1 MSVLLARTIRRVPP
15 KAVCGTL
22 LFLIFGIA
30 LSLRVCPPY
39 DSVFLGDWVRFGL
52 NDPWYHVRLVENL
65 AQHFPQRIGFD
76 PFTLYPFGQDVY
88 FAPFF
93 DLLLGLVVWVAGLGT
108 PSQHT
113 IEVVA
118 AYFPAVLGALATVP
132 VYFVG
137 KTIFN
142 RAVGLLS
149 AGLIAI
155 LPGEFLLRSLLGVT
169 DHHMAEVLFST
180 LAVLF
185 LLLALKAARGQGASF
200 GHVWRREWRSLAKPL
215 GYSVLAGLSLGLY
228 FASWVGAVLFLVAIL
243 VFTVIQ
249 YSVDHVSRRSTD
261 YLCIVGAP
269 CVLVAL
275 IVVLP
280 FQNLITEAV
289 FQVPSLLL
297 GILVFPVL
305 SGLSTLMAARRI
317 RPGYYP
323 LALAVAGLAG
333 LGVFYAVAPDLLT
346 SMASRFGIFVPE
358 IEIRTIVEANP
369 LLSTFG
375 EFSLDLPWTYFSTGF
390 FIAFISLPLIAY
402 AAVKERDA
410 GKTLLVVWSLAM
422 LAATLGQRRFAYYY
436 AVNVALLAGYL
447 AWRVPAWTSTVLGWI
462 GIRERIAS
470 RRPAAEVRKK
480 KAKGGKKKRTK
491 EARPAHAFAARYLKP
506 RYVSLALGGLM
517 VFFGV
522 FYPNIGLAIA
532 AADKVAGP
540 NRAWHDSLLW
550 MRENTPDPFQD
561 PGFYYELYQ
570 RPPAGESYDYPES
583 AYGVMCWWD
592 YGHWITQMA
601 HRIPSA
607 NPHQL
612 GAADAALFFTA
623 QDEQSGNDVMDRLG
637 CKYVIIDFD
646 QSVAKFNAML
656 PWAGETSSLYF
667 EEFYRTAADGQLE
680 PALLFYPEYY
690 RSMCSRLYN
699 FGGQEVIPDNSTYVV
714 RYEPETDS
722 SGRRYKLITSIQT
735 FATYEEAENYVA
747 IQSYSF
753 YSIVGTNPYVSPV
766 PLEALEH
773 YNIVHQSEPIEWA
786 AGDTTIAYVKVF
798 EYLP

>member
-1 MSVLLARTIRRVPP
+1 MSTLLAKTIQRVPP
-15 KAVCGTL
+15 KAVYGIL
-22 LFLIFGIA
+22 MLLIFGIA
-30 LSLRVCPPY
+30 LSLRLCPPY
-39 DSVFLGDWVRFGL
+39 DSVFGGDWVRFGMT
-52 NDPWYHVRLVENL
+52 DSWYHIRLAENL

-76 PFTLYPFGQDVY
+76 PFTWYPFGQGVY

-93 DLLLGLVVWVAGLGT
+93 DLLLGLVIWVAGLGT
-108 PSQHT
+108 PTQHT
-113 IEVVA
+113 VEVVA

-137 KTIFN
+137 KTLFN
-142 RAVGLLS
+142 RTVGLLS

-155 LPGEFLLRSLLGVT
+155 LPGEFLLRSVLGVT

-180 LAVLF
+180 LVVLF
-185 LLLALKAARGQGASF
+185 LLLAMKAAREQGTRF
-200 GHVWRREWRSLAKPL
+200 EHVWRREWRSLAKPL
-215 GYSVLAGLSLGLY
+215 AYSVLAGICLGLY

-243 VFTVIQ
+243 VFAVVQ
-249 YSVDHVSRRSTD
+249 YAIDHVSGKSTD

-269 CVLVAL
+269 CVIVAL

-280 FQNLITEAV
+280 FRNLITEAV
-289 FQVPSLLL
+289 FQIPSLLL
-297 GILVFPVL
+297 GVLVFAVL
-305 SGLSTLMAARRI
+305 SGLSKLMVARRI

-346 SMASRFGIFVPE
+346 TMASRFGIFVPE
-358 IEIRTIVEANP
+358 IEVRTIAEANP

-375 EFSLDLPWTYFSTGF
+375 EFSLELPWSYFTTGF
-390 FIAFISLPLIAY
+390 FIAFVSLLLIAY
-402 AAVKERDA
+402 AAVKERNA
-410 GKTLLVVWSLAM
+410 GKTLLVIWSLAM

-447 AWRVPAWTSTVLGWI
+447 AWRVPAWTQTVLGWI
-462 GIRERIAS
+462 GLREKAAPRKPI
-470 RRPAAEVRKK
+470 AEVRKK
-480 KAKGGKKKRTK
+480 KAKGSKKKR
-491 EARPAHAFAARYLKP
+491 ARQAQPSGSFAARYLKP
-506 RYVSLALGGLM
+506 RYVSVVLGGLM

-532 AADKVAGP
+532 TAESVTGP
-540 NRAWHDSLLW
+540 NEAWHDSLLW
-550 MRENTPDPFQD
+550 MRDNTPDPFQD

-570 RPPAGESYDYPES
+570 SPPAGESYDYPES
-583 AYGVMCWWD
+583 AYGIMCWWD

-601 HRIPSA
+601 HRIPCA

-612 GAADAALFFTA
+612 GAPDAALFFIA
-623 QDEQSGNDVMDRLG
+623 QDEQSGNEVMDRLG
-637 CKYVIIDFD
+637 CRYVIIDFE
-646 QSVAKFNAML
+646 QSVPKFNAML

-667 EEFYRTAADGQLE
+667 EEFYRTTTGGRLE

-699 FGGQEVIPDNSTYVV
+699 FGGQEVVPDNSTYVV
-714 RYEPETDS
+714 RFEFNTDS
-722 SGRRYKLITSIQT
+722 SGRRFKEITDFKT
-735 FATYEEAENYVA
+735 FATYQEAEDFVGT
-747 IQSYSF
+747 QSYSG
-753 YSIVGTNPYVSPV
+753 YRIVGTNPYVSPV

-773 YNIVHQSEPIEWA
+773 YKVVYESELIEWA
-786 AGDTTIAYVKVF
+786 PGDTTLPYVRIL
-798 EYLP
+798 EYAP